1 MYSGIAEGRLG
12 GTMTMQVGWRELYQA
27 ALLELR
33 PEELRTRID
42 DAEKAIQQRI
52 AELRQDDSS
61 SNEEL
66 RALDDA
72 MRGLRVLIG
81 TECKS
86 PQSTPS
92 GLAPGAVT
100 P

>member
-1 MYSGIAEGRLG
+1 
-12 GTMTMQVGWRELYQA
+12 MTMQVGWRELYQA
-27 ALLELR
+27 ALLELH

-52 AELRQDDSS
+52 TELRQDDSS

-72 MRGLRVLIG
+72 LRGLRVLIS

-86 PQSTPS
+86 PPS
-92 GLAPGAVT
+92 ALSRLVPGEVAP
-100 P
+100 